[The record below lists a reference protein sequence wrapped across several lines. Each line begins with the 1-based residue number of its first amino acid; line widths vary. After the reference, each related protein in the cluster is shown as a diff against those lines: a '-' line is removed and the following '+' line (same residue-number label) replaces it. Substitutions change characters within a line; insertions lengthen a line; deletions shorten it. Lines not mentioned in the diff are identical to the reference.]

1 MVYGLIQSRIDQLP
15 PPGRHLLRA
24 AAVVGDEMTL
34 PILAAAYGE
43 ETESAVRRR
52 VSQLERFGL
61 VPRAPSDEVLVFL
74 QPLVREVAY
83 RGLPQRIKRL
93 VHQRLTEYLDYTRE
107 RAMPNWLN
115 LLAYHAFEGHL
126 WEKAIEA
133 NLELGRRALQAY
145 LATQALVAFE
155 RVLEA
160 ADNGGLVATNA
171 RFEAHHQLG
180 ETLTMLGQCEEALW
194 HLDKARQM
202 LPAKPVESEDVTRL
216 ADLEY
221 HRATVFETMGAYDRA
236 SEVVER
242 GLSLPNVER
251 TLGGARLY
259 LIGADLFR
267 RQNDYQQARAWAQ
280 RSVALS
286 ARFPGQES
294 QHIRSRAMYM
304 LALLASLKRLGM

>member
-1 MVYGLIQSRIDQLP
+1 
-15 PPGRHLLRA
+15 
-24 AAVVGDEMTL
+24 MTL

-43 ETESAVRRR
+43 ETEPAVRRR
-52 VSQLERFGL
+52 LAQLEPFGL
-61 VPRAPSDEVLVFL
+61 VPRAPTDAVLVFH

-93 VHQRLTEYLDYTRE
+93 VHRRLTEYLDYTRE
-107 RAMPNWLN
+107 QAMPNWLN

-133 NLELGRRALQAY
+133 NLELGSRALQAY
-145 LATQALVAFE
+145 LATQALTAFQ

-160 ADNGGLVATNA
+160 ADNGGLIAKEA

-180 ETLTMLGQCEEALW
+180 ETLTMLGQYEDALR
-194 HLDKARQM
+194 HLDEARQM
-202 LPAKPVESEDVTRL
+202 LPAEPAEFVDIAHL

-221 HRATVFETMGAYDRA
+221 HRATVFESMGAYA
-236 SEVVER
+236 QALEVVER
-242 GLSLPNVER
+242 GLNLPGVER

-267 RQNDYQQARAWAQ
+267 RKNEYQQARAWAQ

-294 QHIRSRAMYM
+294 QYVRSRAMYM
-304 LALLASLKRLGM
+304 LALLASLQRMGM